1 MLDKSKA
8 VHSLFK
14 LIDACTQ
21 CRQIF
26 HAFAPALTNP
36 VHKNL
41 VETIGQKL
49 GQFGIEL
56 RNEIRRLGEA
66 DLDQL
71 RFESLQGN
79 SCDRALRRM
88 LDYYEQAFNC
98 PVSPHT
104 RAMLTRQYTDLLQI
118 YRDINWLD
126 GAA

>member
-8 VHSLFK
+8 AQSLFQ

-26 HAFAPALTNP
+26 HVFAETLTNP

-41 VETIGQKL
+41 VETIQQKFD
-49 GQFGIEL
+49 QFGIEL

-66 DLDQL
+66 DLEQL
-71 RFESLQGN
+71 RFESLRGN

-104 RAMLTRQYTDLLQI
+104 RAMLTRQYTDLHQI
-118 YRDINWLD
+118 YCDMRWLE